1 MDFKSAF
8 WQIELHPESRFLTI
22 FHANDKLYRYKRL
35 TMGVKPAQGELNT
48 ALTPLAHIPQAY
60 LIHDDLII
68 GTRTMDEH
76 EKVLQ
81 LVMEAI
87 SKAGITLNPDKCEFG
102 KEEITF
108 WGMIIGSDG
117 IRPDPTKVE
126 ALDHL
131 NPPTN
136 KADLLS
142 FLCMMQSVS
151 EFIPSFARKSA
162 KLRELTKKN
171 ATYHWRDQTKT
182 ASRIYYKSFVKMLYY
197 VISI

>member
-1 MDFKSAF
+1 MTNS
-8 WQIELHPESRFLTI
+8 IE
-22 FHANDKLYRYKRL
+22 
-35 TMGVKPAQGELNT
+35 TMGVKPVQSELNT
-48 ALTPLAHIPQAY
+48 ALTPIFAHIPQAY
-60 LIHDDLII
+60 LIHDDLI

-76 EKVLQ
+76 ENVLQ

-117 IRPDPTKVE
+117 IRPYPTKVE

-151 EFIPSFARKSA
+151 EFTPSFARKSE
-162 KLRELTKKN
+162 KLRELTKK
-171 ATYHWRDQTKT
+171 TQDTIEGISTKT